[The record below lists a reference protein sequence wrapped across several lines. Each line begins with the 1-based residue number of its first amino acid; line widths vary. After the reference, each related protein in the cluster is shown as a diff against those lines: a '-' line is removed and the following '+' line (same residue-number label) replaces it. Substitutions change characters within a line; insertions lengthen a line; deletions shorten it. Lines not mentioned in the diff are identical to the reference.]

1 MDRKTDRRS
10 VKTQRALKKA
20 FAALLNQKP
29 LKNITVKELTDLADI
44 HRATFY
50 THYED
55 VLDLYRDFENDIF
68 ENLTHIFEDPS
79 LSSYQSFYNALLD
92 YVQDNPIIAKIL
104 FSNSD
109 ETFSSPLLQKLLDYL
124 ITACK
129 KVWSEENNLTEI
141 TTELEYFAHY
151 RIHGII
157 AIIRHWICCDYS
169 MPLDELKI
177 LIAKLDATV
186 DSLMLNN

>member
-55 VLDLYRDFENDIF
+55 VLDLYRDFESDIF

-92 YVQDNPIIAKIL
+92 YVQDNPIIAKVL
-104 FSNSD
+104 FLNSD
-109 ETFSSPLLQKLLDYL
+109 ETFASPLLQ
-124 ITACK
+124 IGR
-129 KVWSEENNLTEI
+129 
-141 TTELEYFAHY
+141 AH
-151 RIHGII
+151 
-157 AIIRHWICCDYS
+157 
-169 MPLDELKI
+169 
-177 LIAKLDATV
+177 V
-186 DSLMLNN
+186 